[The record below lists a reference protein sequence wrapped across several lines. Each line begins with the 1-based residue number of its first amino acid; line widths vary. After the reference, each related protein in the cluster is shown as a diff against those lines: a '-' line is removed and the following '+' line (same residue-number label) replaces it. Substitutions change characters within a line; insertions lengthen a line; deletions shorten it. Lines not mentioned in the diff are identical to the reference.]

1 MLPVVRAWT
10 SLMVVAFAC
19 AACGGRGASTLGR
32 DGPPAA
38 ATVEVLNRAT
48 LDMVVYVVPDGG
60 VRERLGLAIAL
71 GTTHFTVPQRM
82 LVAGTLRFQAD
93 PIGSTR
99 VHTSQQ
105 ILVSP
110 GDTVVVQIPP
120 I

>member
-1 MLPVVRAWT
+1 MTRVMRAWT
-10 SLMVVAFAC
+10 ALIVVAVGPL
-19 AACGGRGASTLGR
+19 ACGGRAASTLDR

-38 ATVEVLNRAT
+38 TVVEVLNRAT

-60 VRERLGLAIAL
+60 GRERLGMAIAL

-120 I
+120 M